1 MRYCKHIYAMKFAEK
16 VFPPEPSDLPVAM
29 GSIVEWERDLVEKTN
44 RENQTA
50 AYELSVRG
58 LSKMDVP
65 PYNCQAPMMM
75 PMFQKTIQHSIYIYF
90 DGWF

>member
-1 MRYCKHIYAMKFAEK
+1 
-16 VFPPEPSDLPVAM
+16 M

-58 LSKMDVP
+58 LSEWIYLHTTAKHLMT
-65 PYNCQAPMMM
+65 
-75 PMFQKTIQHSIYIYF
+75 PMFQKLFNIPSTFILMEGFRMYDKNGKEYNPSENE
-90 DGWF
+90 GPAT